1 MITKICLKAGQM
13 ENVNNV
19 LYENYDFVESKQKH
33 GPFLEE
39 NQTKLRSQQRFKSY
53 RHEQW
58 NKFLVSAILN
68 NAENQKELVMKQKW
82 TECMK

>member
-53 RHEQW
+53 RHEQ
-58 NKFLVSAILN
+58 
-68 NAENQKELVMKQKW
+68 
-82 TECMK
+82 

>member
-1 MITKICLKAGQM
+1 M

-33 GPFLEE
+33 RPFLEE

-53 RHEQW
+53 RHEQ
-58 NKFLVSAILN
+58 
-68 NAENQKELVMKQKW
+68 
-82 TECMK
+82 